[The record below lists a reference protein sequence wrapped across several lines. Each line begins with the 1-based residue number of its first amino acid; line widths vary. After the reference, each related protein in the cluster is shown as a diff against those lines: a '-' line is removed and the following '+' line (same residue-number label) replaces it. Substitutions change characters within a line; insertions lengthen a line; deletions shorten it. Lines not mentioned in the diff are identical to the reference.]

1 MTGAYATPEP
11 CLIVILGATGDLMRR
26 KLLPALARLAM
37 QGLLHERTRILG
49 AARSREQGDHSFRA
63 WAREAMTEA
72 GVAPADQTA
81 RWCDERLYY
90 QAIPTGKVADYRVL
104 GSRIE
109 AIEREAGLPGNR
121 IFYLALPPEAVPGT
135 INGLGQAKLNRSSGW
150 TRIVLE
156 KPFGRDLASAQELN
170 RLVHQHFDES
180 QVYRID
186 HYLGKETVQNLL
198 VFRFANPIF
207 ETLWNRDRV
216 EHVQITVAE
225 EIGIEGRAGYYD
237 HAGALRD
244 VVQNHV
250 TQLLTL
256 VAMEIPGSFD
266 ADPIRNE
273 KVKVLQAVAPIAPNG
288 LTFGQYSAGRI
299 DGSEASG
306 YRQEPGVAPDSQTE
320 TYAALRLQI
329 ENWRWHGVPFYL
341 RAGKRLPRRL
351 TQIIVTF
358 RRPPVSLFPSIQDS
372 NDIQPNVLAI
382 TIQPDEGFELW
393 FEVKAPGQ
401 EIALQAQRLDFRY
414 AEAFSPLADAYE
426 TLLLDVLTGD
436 QTLFVRADEVE
447 AAWRLYTPVLQN
459 PPPVDFY
466 PAGAWGP
473 AAAEQLLAKDG
484 HRWNPT

>member
-1 MTGAYATPEP
+1 MTPAYATPEP
-11 CLIVILGATGDLMRR
+11 SLIVILGATGDLMRR

-37 QGLLHERTRILG
+37 QGLFHERSRILG
-49 AARSREQGDHSFRA
+49 AARSKEQGDHSFRA
-63 WAREAMTEA
+63 WAREAVTEA
-72 GVAPADQTA
+72 AVGPDDQTA
-81 RWCDERLYY
+81 RWCDEHLFY

-121 IFYLALPPEAVPGT
+121 IFYLALPPEAFPAT
-135 INGLGQAKLNRSSGW
+135 INGLGQARLNRSAGW

-198 VFRFANPIF
+198 VFRFANPVF

-225 EIGIEGRAGYYD
+225 EIGIEGRAGYYE

-244 VVQNHV
+244 MVQNHL

-266 ADPIRNE
+266 ADAIRNE
-273 KVKVLQAVAPIAPNG
+273 KVKVLQAVAPIARNG
-288 LTFGQYSAGRI
+288 LAFSQYSAGRI
-299 DGSEASG
+299 DGREVPS

-320 TYAALRLQI
+320 TYAALRLQV

-351 TQIIVTF
+351 TQIVVTF

-372 NDIQPNVLAI
+372 GDIQPNVLAI
-382 TIQPDEGFELW
+382 TIQPDEGFELG

-401 EIALQAQRLDFRY
+401 EIALKTQRLDFRY

-447 AAWRLYTPVLQN
+447 AAWRLYTSVLEN
-459 PPPVDFY
+459 PPRVDFY
-466 PAGAWGP
+466 AAGTWGP

-484 HRWNPT
+484 QQWNPA